1 MRMTRS
7 RAGTYMIEH
16 LADGL
21 ADHMQFAVALRA
33 GGTIGSAQPQAISI
47 RT

>member
-1 MRMTRS
+1 
-7 RAGTYMIEH
+7 MIEH

-21 ADHMQFAVALRA
+21 TDHMQFAVASRA

-47 RT
+47 RI

>member
-1 MRMTRS
+1 
-7 RAGTYMIEH
+7 MIEQ

-21 ADHMQFAVALRA
+21 ADHMQFAAASRA

-47 RT
+47 RI

>member
-7 RAGTYMIEH
+7 RAGTHMIEH

-21 ADHMQFAVALRA
+21 ADHMQFAVASRA
-33 GGTIGSAQPQAISI
+33 GGTIGSAEP
-47 RT
+47 

>member
-1 MRMTRS
+1 
-7 RAGTYMIEH
+7 MIEH
-16 LADGL
+16 FADGL
-21 ADHMQFAVALRA
+21 ADHMQFAAASRA

>member
-1 MRMTRS
+1 
-7 RAGTYMIEH
+7 MIEH

-21 ADHMQFAVALRA
+21 ADHMQFAVASRA

-47 RT
+47 RI

>member
-7 RAGTYMIEH
+7 RAGTHMIEH

-21 ADHMQFAVALRA
+21 ADHMQSAAAPRA
-33 GGTIGSAQPQAISI
+33 GGTIGSAEPQVL
-47 RT
+47 